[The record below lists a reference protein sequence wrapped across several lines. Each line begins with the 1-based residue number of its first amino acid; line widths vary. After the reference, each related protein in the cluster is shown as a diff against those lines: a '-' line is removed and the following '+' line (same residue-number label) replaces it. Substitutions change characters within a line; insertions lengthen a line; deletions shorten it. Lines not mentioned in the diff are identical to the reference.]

1 MRTDSPFYSHCFDVL
16 HGSPLFADHS
26 ETTLQGLLLSFH
38 RETWKNN
45 APAMS
50 GSQTLE
56 FFYLL
61 IAGRLKVSRINPD
74 TGRELTI
81 FLLGPGDVFDVICL
95 LDPKKHEVITT
106 ALDDLEVLCA
116 PLTEAREWIRK
127 HPEFNRTLLPYL
139 GKHMLALEELAADL
153 SLHDTATRLSKLI
166 LRHVDHEDQQQELN
180 LINDLSNEEL
190 ASMIGSV
197 RVVVNRH
204 LNKLKKEGVL
214 ETSRKHMR
222 VKNLHS
228 LVSRIEYHL
237 ERD

>member
-1 MRTDSPFYSHCFDVL
+1 MRTDSPFYSHCFGVL
-16 HGSPLFADHS
+16 HRSPLFANLDKP
-26 ETTLQGLLLSFH
+26 TLENMLLAFH
-38 RETWKNN
+38 RETWKKKS
-45 APAMS
+45 PAMS
-50 GSQTLE
+50 SSQTLE
-56 FFYLL
+56 HFYLV
-61 IAGRLKVSRINPD
+61 IAGRLKISRINPD

-95 LDPKKHEVITT
+95 LDHREHEVIAT

-116 PLTEAREWIRK
+116 PLEQAREWGKK

-139 GKHMLALEELAADL
+139 GKQIRNLEELASDL

-166 LRHVDHEDQQQELN
+166 LRHVDHENQQQELK

-204 LNKLKKEGVL
+204 LIELKKEGIL
-214 ETSRKHMR
+214 ETSRKHMH

-228 LVSRIEYHL
+228 LVSRMEHHL
-237 ERD
+237 GLD